1 MSILDPGANKQ
12 FFAQFLDDYFQECEE
27 HFTIV
32 RRGLLAL
39 ERFVGS
45 SEIDRPILDDLFR
58 AFHSLKGL
66 SGMVGVRPAEE
77 LSHEMEAYLR
87 AVRDNASLLNKEGV
101 DALIVSASTL
111 ESVVEQRRAG
121 SVIGDV
127 GPVLAR
133 LAAILPDI
141 AAGNGASE
149 TADSAVAAPAD
160 SLNASE
166 RSKLEGAIKEG
177 ARALRF
183 EFVPSAALAQQGINV
198 NAIRTKLS
206 SIGELIQAAPRV
218 LSGGA
223 LAFHFLVASHA
234 DDKELEALQ
243 ADGLTFRADEPL
255 AKASISTNGR
265 GNIAALPPVSDA
277 HISGAPARSTV
288 VRVELNRLD
297 DLMRM
302 VGDLVISRSH
312 LDERL
317 RTVEASMPQQGW
329 RGLQETNVTMGRQ
342 LRDLREAVMR
352 ARMVPIGEIFERMR
366 FVVRDLAREYNK
378 DVRIELS
385 GEHIEID
392 KVLVERMMDPILH
405 LVRNAVSH
413 GIESSAKRAELGKAQ
428 EARISLRAST
438 FADMAV
444 IQVED
449 DGAGIDREA
458 VIKRGQALGLLDPAS
473 DPDNAA
479 ILDLICAPGFSTR
492 EAADRAAGRGVGMSV
507 VKRTVEAIGGSLS
520 LDTEPG
526 RGTLFS
532 IQLPLTLAIAD
543 ALIVSVGQQRF
554 VIPQLAVRE
563 VLKIDSGTIKALENN
578 EIIPYRGATL
588 PLLRLARLF
597 GLSQQ
602 ETTSFHAL
610 VVEGS
615 PAVGIVVDRILG
627 QREIVVRSI
636 SDPLLQVQGIAGATE
651 LGDGRIVL
659 ILDPAALVSTDKGG
673 PGGGRG
679 KVRRVNKLNTSEN
692 GVRNAG

>member
-1 MSILDPGANKQ
+1 MSTLDPGTNKQ
-12 FFAQFLDDYFQECEE
+12 FFAQFLDDYFEECEE

-39 ERFVGS
+39 ERFLGS
-45 SEIDRPILDDLFR
+45 SEIDRPVLDDLFR

-77 LSHEMEAYLR
+77 LAHEMEAYLR
-87 AVRDNASLLNKEGV
+87 AIRDNAALLKKDGV
-101 DALIVSASTL
+101 DALILGASTL

-121 SVIGDV
+121 SVISDV
-127 GPVLAR
+127 GPALSR
-133 LAAILPDI
+133 LAAIIPDAA
-141 AAGNGASE
+141 AAGNRSAGLGDSRAA
-149 TADSAVAAPAD
+149 TAGD

-166 RSKLEGAIKEG
+166 RSKLEGALKEG
-177 ARALRF
+177 ARTLRF

-218 LSGGA
+218 LPGGA
-223 LAFHFLVASHA
+223 LAFHFLVASRA
-234 DDKELEALQ
+234 GDQELEALQ
-243 ADGLTFRADEPL
+243 ADGLTYQADGPL
-255 AKASISTNGR
+255 AKPSISANGGR
-265 GNIAALPPVSDA
+265 NAGADAPVSGT
-277 HISGAPARSTV
+277 SVPGAPARSSV

-302 VGDLVISRSH
+302 VGDLVISRSR
-312 LDERL
+312 LDEGL
-317 RTVEASMPQQGW
+317 RTVESSMPQQGW

-378 DVRIELS
+378 NVIIELS
-385 GEHIEID
+385 GEHTEID

-413 GIESSAKRAELGKAQ
+413 GIESPAKRAQLGKAR

-458 VIKRGQALGLLDPAS
+458 VVKRGQALGLLDPAS

-492 EAADRAAGRGVGMSV
+492 EAADRGAGRGVGMSV
-507 VKRTVEAIGGSLS
+507 VKRTVEAIGGTIE

-526 RGTLFS
+526 RGTVFS

-563 VLKIDSGTIKALENN
+563 VLKIESGTIKQLENN

-597 GLSQQ
+597 GLRQQ

-636 SDPLLQVQGIAGATE
+636 SDPLLQVKGIAGATE

-659 ILDPAALVSTDKGG
+659 ILDPAALVSADRSGH
-673 PGGGRG
+673 GGGRR
-679 KVRRVNKLNTSEN
+679 KVRQAKD
-692 GVRNAG
+692 